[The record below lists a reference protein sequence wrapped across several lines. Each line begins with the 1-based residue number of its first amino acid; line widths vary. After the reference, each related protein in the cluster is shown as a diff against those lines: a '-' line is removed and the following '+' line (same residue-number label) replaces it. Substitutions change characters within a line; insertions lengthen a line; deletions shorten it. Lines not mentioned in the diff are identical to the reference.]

1 MDHKIVWKY
10 HMGERIKTERVLQ
23 GTLCNLF
30 AVFLKTDAK
39 LLGNVSKCIIQEKA
53 SKKNDLLK
61 AKKGMNQSRIINKVT
76 QKVLTQLGVLLHSG
90 NELFVWCGESWL

>member
-1 MDHKIVWKY
+1 MPDSGKTVKPGIPELVENNTVDHKIVWKY

-53 SKKNDLLK
+53 SKK
-61 AKKGMNQSRIINKVT
+61 MI
-76 QKVLTQLGVLLHSG
+76 
-90 NELFVWCGESWL
+90 C

>member
-1 MDHKIVWKY
+1 MYYSRK
-10 HMGERIKTERVLQ
+10 
-23 GTLCNLF
+23 
-30 AVFLKTDAK
+30 
-39 LLGNVSKCIIQEKA
+39 SKQ
-53 SKKNDLLK
+53 KNDLLK